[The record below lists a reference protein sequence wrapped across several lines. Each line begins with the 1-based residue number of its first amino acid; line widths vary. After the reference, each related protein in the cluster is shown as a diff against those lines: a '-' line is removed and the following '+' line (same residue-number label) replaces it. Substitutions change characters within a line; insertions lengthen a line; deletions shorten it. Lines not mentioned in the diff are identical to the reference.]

1 MKIALVLQ
9 SNITSGGGFNQAIST
24 INQILRI
31 SKGNYDC
38 IVYTS
43 INENIL
49 YLNNLGIKAIFFKT
63 QFIDKWIIYSSDSP
77 FLMRLQKKAKLI
89 GKLEKKLLN
98 DGCDLV
104 YFLEAYNTC
113 LSFQKLNYILTI
125 WDLAHRDS
133 PEFPEVREYG
143 EFNIRENLYKNSLPK
158 ASLVIVDSITLAKR
172 CSSLYG
178 IDVDRIID
186 MPFSPSP
193 FFKEEFNIE
202 IKDLFI
208 KYDIEEGYY
217 YYPAQFW
224 PHKNHIRI
232 LQALLLLKNNK
243 ITKKVVFS
251 GGDKGNL
258 SYIKSKIL
266 ELGLENEVKLL
277 GFVPSSHIEALYK
290 GSLAIVM
297 PTYFGPTNI
306 PPLEAW
312 SFGKPLIYSSH
323 LNENVGDA
331 ALLVDPDSAEEL
343 AEALTSVLDPDV
355 VKKLVD
361 KGNRRLNE
369 IELMRKNSEA
379 KLLDKLEIF
388 SNKLDC
394 WKKN

>member
-1 MKIALVLQ
+1 M
-9 SNITSGGGFNQAIST
+9 
-24 INQILRI
+24 
-31 SKGNYDC
+31 
-38 IVYTS
+38 
-43 INENIL
+43 
-49 YLNNLGIKAIFFKT
+49 
-63 QFIDKWIIYSSDSP
+63 
-77 FLMRLQKKAKLI
+77 
-89 GKLEKKLLN
+89 
-98 DGCDLV
+98 
-104 YFLEAYNTC
+104 
-113 LSFQKLNYILTI
+113 
-125 WDLAHRDS
+125 
-133 PEFPEVREYG
+133 
-143 EFNIRENLYKNSLPK
+143 PK

-266 ELGLENEVKLL
+266 EFGLENEVKLL